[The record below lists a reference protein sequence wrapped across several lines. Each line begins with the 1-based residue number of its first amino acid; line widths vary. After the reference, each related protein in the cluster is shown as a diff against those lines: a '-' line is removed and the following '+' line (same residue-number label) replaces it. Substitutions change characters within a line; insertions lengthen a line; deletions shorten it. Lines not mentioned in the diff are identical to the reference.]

1 MVIEMVKTKFM
12 SMSCEERK
20 KAKERYFATDEGRA
34 LKTRVN
40 RLMVYSILLVAFGI
54 YVIIDS
60 IKNNDTH
67 LQLMY
72 GIGLIIVAALFFI
85 GRYFVTAKK
94 VNDFLIEDGTKV
106 TVKAGKKTTTKKT
119 TKKTK

>member
-1 MVIEMVKTKFM
+1 MI
-12 SMSCEERK
+12 
-20 KAKERYFATDEGRA
+20 
-34 LKTRVN
+34 
-40 RLMVYSILLVAFGI
+40 YSVLLVAFGV

-67 LQLMY
+67 LQLIY
-72 GIGLIIVAALFFI
+72 GVGLIIVAALFFI

-94 VNDFLIEDGTKV
+94 VNDFLIEEKTKV
-106 TVKAGKKTTTKKT
+106 TVKAEKKATTKKS